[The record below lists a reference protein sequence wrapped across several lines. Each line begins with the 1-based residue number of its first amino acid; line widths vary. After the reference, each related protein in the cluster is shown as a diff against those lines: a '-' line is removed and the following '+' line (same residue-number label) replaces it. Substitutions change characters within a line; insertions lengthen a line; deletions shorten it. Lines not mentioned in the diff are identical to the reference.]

1 MDNLGWGLQITVLGM
16 GIVFGL
22 LALLW
27 GALTLVMRFDRPR
40 AASGAAPSDTN
51 AAMPSGGVG
60 AGPAGPTPG
69 PSVHRVD
76 GMDAD
81 LVAAIVVATLA
92 HKATRRQ
99 EAAPAMRSYW
109 PGSLLYASRW
119 LASGRMRQNIS
130 WQRRGR

>member
-1 MDNLGWGLQITVLGM
+1 MGNLGWGLQITVLGM

-27 GALTLVMRFDRPR
+27 SVLNLVMRFDRPAAR
-40 AASGAAPSDTN
+40 PGAAASDAIAALAPGEAV
-51 AAMPSGGVG
+51 AAS
-60 AGPAGPTPG
+60 PAGMPP
-69 PSVHRVD
+69 PRVHQVD

-92 HKATRRQ
+92 HKAKRRQ
-99 EAAPAMRSYW
+99 EAAPAMRIHW

-119 LASGRMRQNIS
+119 LASGRMRQNKS
-130 WQRRGR
+130 WQRGGR

>member
-1 MDNLGWGLQITVLGM
+1 MGNLGWGLQITVLGM

-27 GALTLVMRFDRPR
+27 GVLTLVMRFDRP
-40 AASGAAPSDTN
+40 AARPGAAPSDTI
-51 AAMPSGGVG
+51 AATARSGAVEGL
-60 AGPAGPTPG
+60 PAGMSPLA
-69 PSVHRVD
+69 VHRVD

-92 HKATRRQ
+92 HKAKRRH
-99 EAAPAMRSYW
+99 EAAPAMRTYW

-119 LASGRMRQNIS
+119 LASGRMRQNKS
-130 WQRRGR
+130 WQRGGR

>member
-16 GIVFGL
+16 GIVFSL

-27 GALTLVMRFDRPR
+27 GVLTLVMRFDRP
-40 AASGAAPSDTN
+40 AARPGAAPPDTD
-51 AAMPSGGVG
+51 AAMARGGAVRGLPSGM
-60 AGPAGPTPG
+60 PPL
-69 PSVHRVD
+69 SVHRVD

-81 LVAAIVVATLA
+81 LVAAIVVATLV
-92 HKATRRQ
+92 HKAKRRQ
-99 EAAPAMRSYW
+99 EAAPAMRTYW

-119 LASGRMRQNIS
+119 LASGRMRQNMS

>member
-1 MDNLGWGLQITVLGM
+1 MNNLGWGLQITVLGM

-27 GALTLVMRFDRPR
+27 GVLNLVMRFDQSADQPR
-40 AASGAAPSDTN
+40 ATPSGAKAALAQGDTG
-51 AAMPSGGVG
+51 SEL
-60 AGPAGPTPG
+60 PAGL
-69 PSVHRVD
+69 PSPRAHQVD

-99 EAAPAMRSYW
+99 EAAPAMRSFW

-119 LASGRMRQNIS
+119 MASGRMRQNTS
-130 WQRRGR
+130 WHRGGR

>member
-1 MDNLGWGLQITVLGM
+1 MSNLGWGLQITVLGM

-27 GALTLVMRFDRPR
+27 GVLNLVMHFDRPEAQPR
-40 AASGAAPSDTN
+40 VTPSGAK
-51 AAMPSGGVG
+51 AALAQGETGSGL
-60 AGPAGPTPG
+60 PAGL
-69 PSVHRVD
+69 PSPRAHQVD

-99 EAAPAMRSYW
+99 EAAPAMRSFW

-119 LASGRMRQNIS
+119 MASGRMRQNTS
-130 WQRRGR
+130 WQRGGR

>member
-1 MDNLGWGLQITVLGM
+1 MDNLGWGLQITAIGM

-27 GALTLVMRFDRPR
+27 GLLTLVMRFDRPAAAPGG
-40 AASGAAPSDTN
+40 AASNAT
-51 AAMPSGGVG
+51 AAMAPGE
-60 AGPAGPTPG
+60 AGERASAATP
-69 PSVHRVD
+69 PLEHRVEVL
-76 GMDAD
+76 DAD